1 MKSPLFIREYTML
14 SKREFFLYMSTL
26 YEEDL
31 KDEES
36 YRVFK
41 QIVKM
46 TDQDQLLEM
55 KEITMFTKRQKVAY
69 RNALAANGKELTPR
83 QLDQYISMIELAL
96 EQRH

>member
-1 MKSPLFIREYTML
+1 ML

-26 YEEDL
+26 YEEDF
-31 KDEES
+31 KDEDS

-69 RNALAANGKELTPR
+69 RNSLAANGKELTPR
-83 QLDQYISMIELAL
+83 QLDQYISMIEIAL